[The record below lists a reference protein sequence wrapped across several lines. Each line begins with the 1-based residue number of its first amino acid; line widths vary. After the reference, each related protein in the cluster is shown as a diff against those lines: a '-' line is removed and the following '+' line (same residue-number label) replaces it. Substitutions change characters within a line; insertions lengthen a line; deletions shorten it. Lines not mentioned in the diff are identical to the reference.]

1 MKCPKCLATTKQYKA
16 GFNPSGSQ
24 RYRCGACRRVYTPE
38 PKSRGYPSERRML
51 ALQLYM
57 EGNSQ
62 RAIARILKIG
72 QQTVANWVEAYIDK
86 LPTVLEPEQ
95 PLEAELAELYS
106 FLQQND
112 TKFIS
117 RLLD

>member
-24 RYRCGACRRVYTPE
+24 RYRCGVCNRVYTPE
-38 PKSRGYPSERRML
+38 PKTRGYPSEIRAR
-51 ALQLYM
+51 ALQMYM

-62 RAIARILKIG
+62 RAIARILKTG
-72 QQTVANWVEAYIDK
+72 QQTVANWVDATIGK
-86 LPTVLEPEQ
+86 LPSVPAPEQ
-95 PLEAELAELYS
+95 LLENELAELYS

-112 TKFIS
+112 TRFTS
-117 RLLD
+117 R